1 MLDEITRQAI
11 AHKRFSLISPVINK
25 QVDNNIEYFRQVT
38 SNPIEM
44 PYYGIRKYSPKT
56 LESWYC
62 RYMKGDIEALKP
74 SLRGDTGNSRKID
87 EIVGKKIIDECEKY
101 PKAPATLMYKMLIE
115 QKIIDPLEVSAPTV
129 YRFIKNNKSNLP
141 IEEEREVKRFS
152 HEFVNEQWQT
162 DLMYGPY
169 IKYGKKSL
177 QTYLV
182 AYIDDCSRLI
192 THAEFYLSQ
201 GFEVLRCSFK
211 EAVLKRG
218 IPNSLYTDNGKI
230 YRSQQF
236 EWMCARLK
244 CLLAHSKP
252 FVPKGRGKI
261 ERFFK
266 TVRKRFLSSFDHRE
280 IKNLEDLNL
289 RFFKWLD
296 EDYQKKPHSS
306 LNNISPLD
314 KFYSQLS
321 RIIIPDNPALIKEKF
336 YITSYRKV
344 NHDATFTIDK
354 ALYEVDGKF
363 AKTKIE
369 IRYEPEWI
377 GNTLLPLLIYEND
390 EKIAEARLVNFI
402 ENSNYKRRGRKR
414 IIDRN
419 VNLDET
425 KANKDTN
432 TILFKN
438 ISRGDG

>member
-252 FVPKGRGKI
+252 FVPKGRGYV
-261 ERFFK
+261 K
-266 TVRKRFLSSFDHRE
+266 TFVM
-280 IKNLEDLNL
+280 
-289 RFFKWLD
+289 
-296 EDYQKKPHSS
+296 
-306 LNNISPLD
+306 
-314 KFYSQLS
+314 
-321 RIIIPDNPALIKEKF
+321 
-336 YITSYRKV
+336 
-344 NHDATFTIDK
+344 
-354 ALYEVDGKF
+354 
-363 AKTKIE
+363 
-369 IRYEPEWI
+369 
-377 GNTLLPLLIYEND
+377 
-390 EKIAEARLVNFI
+390 
-402 ENSNYKRRGRKR
+402 
-414 IIDRN
+414 
-419 VNLDET
+419 
-425 KANKDTN
+425 
-432 TILFKN
+432 
-438 ISRGDG
+438 

>member
-129 YRFIKNNKSNLP
+129 YRFIKNNKSNVP

-363 AKTKIE
+363 AKIKIE

-377 GNTLLPLLIYEND
+377 GNNLLPLLIYEND

-438 ISRGDG
+438 ISRGNG